1 MSLPDGI
8 EMGQVRDQLQSLWE
22 QAVAVWVAGGWGM
35 VAIAVNAIVLF
46 GLGVHVQ
53 LRLREKRFLS
63 VRESTWRRWIDQPG
77 ERRGPIGDL
86 LDTVTATTTLQQAA
100 TVFQGL
106 RVTESAPIERD
117 LKVMSICVGTAP
129 LLGLFGTVTGM
140 LATFAALAKGSGG
153 DQTMGM
159 IAKGISEALITTETG
174 LVVALPG
181 LFFQYRISRMHQ
193 RHKVFL
199 AHLESV
205 WTQILHRR
213 LKAAGAAA

>member
-1 MSLPDGI
+1 MNSPGAIDI
-8 EMGQVRDQLQSLWE
+8 AWARAQLQSLWE
-22 QAVAVWVAGGWGM
+22 QAVEVWLAGGWGM

-53 LRLREKRFLS
+53 LRLREKRFLA

-77 ERRGPIGDL
+77 ERRGPVGDL
-86 LDTVTATTTLQQAA
+86 LDTVTATTTLEQAA

-106 RVTESAPIERD
+106 RITESAPIERD
-117 LKVMSICVGTAP
+117 LKVMTICVGTAP

-181 LFFQYRISRMHQ
+181 LFFRYQIARTHQ
-193 RHKVFL
+193 RYQVFL

-205 WTQILHRR
+205 WTQHLYRR
-213 LKAAGAAA
+213 LKATGAAA

>member
-1 MSLPDGI
+1 MNNPGAIDI
-8 EMGQVRDQLQSLWE
+8 AWARAQLQSLWE
-22 QAVAVWVAGGWGM
+22 QAVEVWLAGGWGM

-53 LRLREKRFLS
+53 LRLREKRFLA

-77 ERRGPIGDL
+77 ERRGPVGDL
-86 LDTVTATTTLQQAA
+86 LDTVTATTTLEQAA

-106 RVTESAPIERD
+106 RITESAPIERD
-117 LKVMSICVGTAP
+117 LKVMTICVGTAP

-181 LFFQYRISRMHQ
+181 LFFQYRISRLHQ

-213 LKAAGAAA
+213 IKVSGAAA

>member
-1 MSLPDGI
+1 MNPLADIDLG
-8 EMGQVRDQLQSLWE
+8 RLRAQLDALWS
-22 QAVAVWVAGGWGM
+22 QAVEVWLAGGWGM
-35 VAIAVNAIVLF
+35 VAIAVNAVVLF

-53 LRLREKRFLS
+53 LQLRAKRFLS
-63 VRESTWRRWIDQPG
+63 VREATWRRWIDHPG
-77 ERRGPIGDL
+77 ERRGPIGEL
-86 LDTVTATTTLQQAA
+86 LDTVTTTQTLEQAA

-117 LKVMSICVGTAP
+117 LKVMKICVGTAP
-129 LLGLFGTVTGM
+129 LLGLFGTVSGM

-181 LFFQYRISRMHQ
+181 LFFQYRIARMHQ

-205 WTQILHRR
+205 WTQVLYRR